1 MKVYDPDG
9 NEIADF
15 ALSPRQEQALKA
27 GEETTMLF
35 HTPQLF
41 RSTLGQ
47 LNGAF
52 TLRQIGERVVTSDID
67 SVRAYAAIQTAVK
80 RAMRERQDG
89 GT

>member
-1 MKVYDPDG
+1 MKIHDPDG

-15 ALSPRQEQALKA
+15 AISSKQEQALKA
-27 GEETTMLF
+27 GEETTVLF

-41 RSTLGQ
+41 RGTLGQ

-67 SVRAYAAIQTAVK
+67 NVRTYAAIQTAVK
-80 RAMRERQDG
+80 RSMQERQDG
-89 GT
+89 GA